1 MKNIVQLIN
10 EAGIDVATTLD
21 NKVVDR
27 YFQETVLLYSLT
39 ENLLKFLIATKEL
52 WDENCR
58 NVDAAIEK
66 EKETGKP
73 VPEEELEQD
82 FDKVRKKAKRLT
94 FNDAINKAF
103 DLGLIN
109 EATKDKLHDMR
120 AERNTLVHLLYS
132 YKDKNNQVIMRT
144 KLEEAERIV
153 MQLLPVFTSLL
164 YDEIGFT
171 EDELPEIFIP
181 LDE

>member
-164 YDEIGFT
+164 YDGNRFYRR
-171 EDELPEIFIP
+171 
-181 LDE
+181 